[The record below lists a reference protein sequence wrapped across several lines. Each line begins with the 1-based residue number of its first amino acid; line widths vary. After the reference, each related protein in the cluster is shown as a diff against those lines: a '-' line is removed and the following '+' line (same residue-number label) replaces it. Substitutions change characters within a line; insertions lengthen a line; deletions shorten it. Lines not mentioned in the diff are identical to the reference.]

1 MRTSN
6 PAFSNKNAFGVSDW
20 SELGGNAPVA
30 TGTDASSKKMT
41 IQGTVNASFIL
52 ITATIAAAMASWYL
66 IQNSIASVWVLGLGG
81 LVVGLICAAII
92 YFSPKLAMFL
102 AWPYAIAEGALLG
115 AISLL
120 AEERLAAKIGAAA
133 ASGLVFQAVILTF
146 GIFISLLLAYKFRLV
161 RVGGKLKTGIIIA
174 TAGVG
179 ILYLASFLMSML
191 GFGSIGLI
199 HSSGPW
205 GIGFSVVVVILA
217 SLNLLLDFQFI
228 EDAAEQGAPKHM
240 EWYGA
245 FALLTTLIWLYI
257 EVLRL
262 LAKIAG
268 RKE

>member
-20 SELGGNAPVA
+20 SELGG
-30 TGTDASSKKMT
+30 DAAVSTSTESSAGKMT

-52 ITATIAAAMASWYL
+52 ICATIAAAMASWYM
-66 IQNSIASVWVLGLGG
+66 IQNSIASVWVMGLGG
-81 LVVGLICAAII
+81 LAIGFICALII

-102 AWPYAIAEGALLG
+102 AWPYAVAEGALLG
-115 AISLL
+115 AISLI

-133 ASGLVFQAVILTF
+133 ASGLVFQAIILTF
-146 GIFISLLLAYKFRLV
+146 GIFISMLLAYKFRLV
-161 RVGGKLKTGIIIA
+161 RVGAKLQTGIIIA

-179 ILYLASFLMSML
+179 VLYIASMLMSMF
-191 GFGSIGLI
+191 GFGSIGFI

-217 SLNLLLDFQFI
+217 TLNLLLDFQFI
-228 EDAAEQGAPKHM
+228 EDAATQGAPKHM